1 MVVLILF
8 LQMNNS
14 GVFLYVSIVLII
26 TKPDTNYFRANR
38 VDSVLEDVVVE
49 SEIRLFS
56 SSSSLSLF
64 LCRCSCLCDNACSLR
79 LLLLCSDLSVSL
91 GN

>member
-8 LQMNNS
+8 LLLNNS
-14 GVFLYVSIVLII
+14 GVCLYVSIVLII

-38 VDSVLEDVVVE
+38 VDSVLEDVVE

-64 LCRCSCLCDNACSLR
+64 LCRCSVCVITPVVCGCCCCVQISL
-79 LLLLCSDLSVSL
+79 
-91 GN
+91 

>member
-14 GVFLYVSIVLII
+14 GVCLYVSIVLII

-56 SSSSLSLF
+56 SSSLSLF
-64 LCRCSCLCDNACSLR
+64 LCCCSVCVITPVVCGCCCCVQISL
-79 LLLLCSDLSVSL
+79 
-91 GN
+91 

>member
-14 GVFLYVSIVLII
+14 GVCLYVSIVLII

-56 SSSSLSLF
+56 SSSSRSLF

>member
-14 GVFLYVSIVLII
+14 GVCLYVSIVLII

-56 SSSSLSLF
+56 SSSLSLF
-64 LCRCSCLCDNACSLR
+64 LCRCSVCVITPVVCGCCCCVQITL
-79 LLLLCSDLSVSL
+79 
-91 GN
+91 

>member
-8 LQMNNS
+8 LLMENS
-14 GVFLYVSIVLII
+14 GVCLYVSIVLII

-49 SEIRLFS
+49 SEIRLFFF
-56 SSSSLSLF
+56 LF
-64 LCRCSCLCDNACSLR
+64 LEPIFVSLLCLCDNACSLR

>member
-8 LQMNNS
+8 LLLNNS
-14 GVFLYVSIVLII
+14 GVCLYVSIVLII

-64 LCRCSCLCDNACSLR
+64 LCRCSVCVITPVVCGCCCCVQISL
-79 LLLLCSDLSVSL
+79 
-91 GN
+91 

>member
-8 LQMNNS
+8 LLLKNS
-14 GVFLYVSIVLII
+14 GVCLYVSIVLII

-38 VDSVLEDVVVE
+38 VDSVLEDVVE
-49 SEIRLFS
+49 SEIRLF

-64 LCRCSCLCDNACSLR
+64 LCRCSVCVITPVVCGCCCCVQISL
-79 LLLLCSDLSVSL
+79 
-91 GN
+91 

>member
-14 GVFLYVSIVLII
+14 GVCLYVSIVLII

-38 VDSVLEDVVVE
+38 VDSVLEDVVE
-49 SEIRLFS
+49 SEIRLF

-64 LCRCSCLCDNACSLR
+64 LCRCSVCVITPVVCGCCCCVQISL
-79 LLLLCSDLSVSL
+79 
-91 GN
+91 

>member
-38 VDSVLEDVVVE
+38 VDSVLEDVVE
-49 SEIRLFS
+49 SEIRLF

-64 LCRCSCLCDNACSLR
+64 LCRCSVCVITPVVCGCCCCVQISL
-79 LLLLCSDLSVSL
+79 
-91 GN
+91 

>member
-8 LQMNNS
+8 LLLNNS
-14 GVFLYVSIVLII
+14 GVCLYVSIVLII

-38 VDSVLEDVVVE
+38 VDSVLEDVVE
-49 SEIRLFS
+49 SEIRLF

-64 LCRCSCLCDNACSLR
+64 LCRCSVCVITPVVCGCCCCVQISL
-79 LLLLCSDLSVSL
+79 
-91 GN
+91 

>member
-14 GVFLYVSIVLII
+14 GVCLYVSIVLII

-38 VDSVLEDVVVE
+38 VDSVLEDVVE
-49 SEIRLFS
+49 SEIRLF

-64 LCRCSCLCDNACSLR
+64 LCRCSVCVITPVVCGCCCCVQNSL
-79 LLLLCSDLSVSL
+79 
-91 GN
+91 

>member
-14 GVFLYVSIVLII
+14 GVCLYVSIVLII

-64 LCRCSCLCDNACSLR
+64 LCRCSVCVITPVVCGCCCCVQISL
-79 LLLLCSDLSVSL
+79 
-91 GN
+91 

>member
-14 GVFLYVSIVLII
+14 GVCLYVSIVLII

-38 VDSVLEDVVVE
+38 VDSVLEDVVE
-49 SEIRLFS
+49 SEIRLF

-64 LCRCSCLCDNACSLR
+64 LCRCSVCVITPVVCS
-79 LLLLCSDLSVSL
+79 CCCCVQISL
-91 GN
+91 

>member
-8 LQMNNS
+8 LLLKNS
-14 GVFLYVSIVLII
+14 GVCLYVSIVLII

-49 SEIRLFS
+49 SEIRLFFFFFFS
-56 SSSSLSLF
+56 EPIFVSLL
-64 LCRCSCLCDNACSLR
+64 CLCDNACSLR

>member
-8 LQMNNS
+8 LLLKNS
-14 GVFLYVSIVLII
+14 GVCLYVSIVLII

-56 SSSSLSLF
+56 SSSLSLF
-64 LCRCSCLCDNACSLR
+64 LCRCSVCVITPVVCGCCCCVQISL
-79 LLLLCSDLSVSL
+79 
-91 GN
+91 

>member
-14 GVFLYVSIVLII
+14 GVCLYVSIVLII

-38 VDSVLEDVVVE
+38 VDSVLEDVVE
-49 SEIRLFS
+49 SEIRLF

-64 LCRCSCLCDNACSLR
+64 LCRCSVCVITPVVCGCCCCVQITL
-79 LLLLCSDLSVSL
+79 
-91 GN
+91 

>member
-14 GVFLYVSIVLII
+14 GVCLYVSIVLII

-56 SSSSLSLF
+56 SSSLSLF
-64 LCRCSCLCDNACSLR
+64 LCGCSVCVITPVVCGCCCCVQISL
-79 LLLLCSDLSVSL
+79 
-91 GN
+91 

>member
-56 SSSSLSLF
+56 SSSSRSLF
-64 LCRCSCLCDNACSLR
+64 LCRCSVCVITPVVCGCCCCVQNSL
-79 LLLLCSDLSVSL
+79 
-91 GN
+91 

>member
-14 GVFLYVSIVLII
+14 GVCLYVSIVLII

-56 SSSSLSLF
+56 SSSLSLF
-64 LCRCSCLCDNACSLR
+64 LCCCSVCVITPVVCGCCCCVQNSL
-79 LLLLCSDLSVSL
+79 
-91 GN
+91 

>member
-8 LQMNNS
+8 LLLNNS

-56 SSSSLSLF
+56 SSSLSLF
-64 LCRCSCLCDNACSLR
+64 LCRCSVCVITPVVCGCCCCVQISL
-79 LLLLCSDLSVSL
+79 
-91 GN
+91 

>member
-64 LCRCSCLCDNACSLR
+64 LCRCSVCVITPVVCGCCCCVQISL
-79 LLLLCSDLSVSL
+79 
-91 GN
+91 